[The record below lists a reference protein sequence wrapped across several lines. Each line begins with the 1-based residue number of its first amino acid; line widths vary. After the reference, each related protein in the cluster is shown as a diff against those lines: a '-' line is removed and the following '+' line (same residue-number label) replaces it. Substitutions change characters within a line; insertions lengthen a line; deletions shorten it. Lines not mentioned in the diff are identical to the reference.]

1 MRSEIAP
8 WERSYH
14 EPGGGDAFLFY
25 TVFGDFGNLL
35 REFRLS
41 RSRYR
46 SNGIPR
52 GIDLWGCKRP
62 DDADYL
68 DGFLE
73 GPVGKR
79 LEERSPNLFD
89 SVRKAPAGIVVRGSI
104 PDPET
109 LNYLRDV
116 VGVLTYLLDNGG
128 AAILD
133 LLTLEWWDPDG
144 WRQRIFDPHAA
155 VPTHHVSIL
164 MSREE
169 GQAQDWWFHTR
180 GMRKF
185 GRPDLSVRN
194 VPAEHREAVVDMFNR
209 FITLQALGGMV
220 PEGQEI
226 QMADLPAGLTCH
238 HAGDMDDPD
247 FNNIHLEIRWPGLRR

>member
-1 MRSEIAP
+1 MPSEIAT
-8 WERSYH
+8 WERSYY
-14 EPGGGDAFLFY
+14 EPGGGDAYVFY

-41 RSRYR
+41 RSRYC
-46 SNGIPR
+46 SNGVPS

-62 DDADYL
+62 DDREYL

-79 LEERSPNLFD
+79 LEERSPDLFA

-109 LNYLRDV
+109 LNYLRDL

-128 AAILD
+128 TAILD
-133 LLTLEWWDPDG
+133 LLTVEWWTPER
-144 WRQRIFDPHAA
+144 WRAQIFDPHAA

-164 MSREE
+164 ETHEEDQGESR
-169 GQAQDWWFHTR
+169 WFHTR

-185 GRPDLSVRN
+185 GRPDLSIRN
-194 VPAEHREAVVDMFNR
+194 VPAEHREAVVEMFNR
-209 FITLQALGGMV
+209 FITLQALGGII

-226 QMADLPAGLTCH
+226 RIADLPASMTCH

-247 FNNIHLEIRWPGLRR
+247 FNNVYLEIRWPALR